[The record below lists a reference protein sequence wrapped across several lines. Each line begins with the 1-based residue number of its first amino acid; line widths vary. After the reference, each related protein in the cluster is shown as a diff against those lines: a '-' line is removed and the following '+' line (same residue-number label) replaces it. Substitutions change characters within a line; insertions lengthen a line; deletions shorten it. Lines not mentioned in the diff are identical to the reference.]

1 MEARMH
7 STNYTNAFIEVA
19 DDCRTEVGKIPP
31 AKDEKTIAQM
41 HYDLIH
47 DHPYRYTSDE
57 VVFAVYAA
65 KNRIGTAQLEGKKA
79 EFFAKG
85 QPCLRSSPLGK
96 SYGWGIHYDSES
108 RMAIYGKESEEYAR
122 LKNDSTLK
130 HLKAMK
136 SAR

>member
-1 MEARMH
+1 MH

-19 DDCRTEVGKIPP
+19 EDCKNEAGVIPP
-31 AKDEKTIAQM
+31 QKAEKTIAQM
-41 HYDLIH
+41 QYELISA
-47 DHPYRYTSDE
+47 HPYHYTSDDI
-57 VVFAVYAA
+57 VFAVYAA
-65 KNRIGTAQLEGKKA
+65 KNRVEPAAFEQKRA

-96 SYGWGIHYDSES
+96 TYGWGIHFDHEAKV
-108 RMAIYGKESEEYAR
+108 AIYAKESDEYAK
-122 LKNDSTLK
+122 LKQDGALK

>member
-1 MEARMH
+1 MH

-19 DDCRTEVGKIPP
+19 EDCKTDLGKVPP
-31 AKDEKTIAQM
+31 AKPEKTVAQM
-41 HYDLIH
+41 QYEMISA
-47 DHPYRYTSDE
+47 HPYQYTSDE
-57 VVFAVYAA
+57 VIFAIYVA
-65 KNRIGTAQLEGKKA
+65 KNGVAAAEQEAQKA

-96 SYGWGIHYDSES
+96 TYGWGIHFDQEAKV
-108 RMAIYGKESEEYAR
+108 AIYAKESADYDR
-122 LKNDSTLK
+122 LKNDPALK

>member
-1 MEARMH
+1 MH

-19 DDCRTEVGKIPP
+19 DDCKTEVGVTPP
-31 AKDEKTIAQM
+31 EKQEKTIARLHFELINEQPY
-41 HYDLIH
+41 HYTAD
-47 DHPYRYTSDE
+47 D

-65 KNRIGTAQLEGKKA
+65 KNRISTAEFDQKRA
-79 EFFAKG
+79 EFFSKG

-96 SYGWGIHYDSES
+96 TYGWGIHFDQEAKV
-108 RMAIYGKESEEYAR
+108 AIYAKESAEYAR
-122 LKNDSTLK
+122 LHKDTSLK